1 LFLFLYL
8 EITKLFV
15 RAQQALFGLGDLERE
30 RELQAAERKRLK
42 DALDELLAATRK
54 ATTATMLA
62 MESARVAACAG
73 SDAAATLSN
82 LAALV
87 ERRLVLLSEDEE
99 DDVEKGGANSGDRVN
114 GAGDA
119 M

>member
-1 LFLFLYL
+1 LFLYL

-15 RAQQALFGLGDLERE
+15 RARRALFGLGDLERE
-30 RELQAAERKRLK
+30 RELLAAERKRLE
-42 DALDELLAATRK
+42 DALDELLAATRQ
-54 ATTATMLA
+54 ATSATMLA
-62 MESARVAACAG
+62 MESARVAARAG
-73 SDAAATLSN
+73 SDAAATLSS

-99 DDVEKGGANSGDRVN
+99 DDVEKGQGDRAD